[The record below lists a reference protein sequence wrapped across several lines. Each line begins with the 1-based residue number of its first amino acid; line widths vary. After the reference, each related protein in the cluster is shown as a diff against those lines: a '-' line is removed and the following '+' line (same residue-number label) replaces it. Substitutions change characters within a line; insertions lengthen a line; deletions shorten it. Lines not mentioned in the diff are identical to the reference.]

1 MRNLMCVKSLITIL
15 LVGTVCVLCFLD
27 PLTYSET
34 LKNCVTMVVTFYF
47 AHQQEKMTQKGD
59 GSGVKDNRTL

>member
-27 PLTYSET
+27 PPTYSET

-47 AHQQEKMTQKGD
+47 AHQQEKLARKD
-59 GSGVKDNRTL
+59 SDSNVKDNGTL